1 MDGFEVA
8 RKIRAN
14 PALDGAIVMMLSSA
28 DHLQDGAKCIALG
41 IRRYLVKPI
50 SQRELLQVLLE
61 ETQTPKTRVSA
72 PERAP
77 MSAMEARTVV
87 PLHILLAEDNS
98 VNQKVAIN
106 VLQKRGHIV
115 TLAVNGREAVAL
127 ASSKT
132 FDLILMDIQMPEMDG
147 YEATAAIREME
158 QTTGSHI
165 PIIALTAHAMK
176 SDEDRSIASGM
187 DDFMAKPI
195 HAKELIQKVE
205 HFSRETSPV

>member
-1 MDGFEVA
+1 
-8 RKIRAN
+8 
-14 PALDGAIVMMLSSA
+14 
-28 DHLQDGAKCIALG
+28 
-41 IRRYLVKPI
+41 
-50 SQRELLQVLLE
+50 
-61 ETQTPKTRVSA
+61 
-72 PERAP
+72 
-77 MSAMEARTVV
+77 MSAMEARTVR
-87 PLHILLAEDNS
+87 PLRILLAEDNA

-106 VLQKRGHIV
+106 VLQKRGHTV

-127 ASSKT
+127 AASKT

-195 HAKELIQKVE
+195 HVTELIQKVE
-205 HFSRETSPV
+205 QFSRESSPV